1 MIFNRFT
8 RAFLLDC
15 LEPSVPA
22 QITDRRTGA
31 GTMAISTGL
40 GTLAPTM
47 STIIEVAERARVSTA
62 TVSNVIR
69 GTRKVSEDLKARV
82 EAAIRDLNYSPNEIA
97 RSLKVRQTRMLVLV
111 LPDITNPFF
120 PEIIRGA
127 EDAAFERGYLLLTAN
142 TNEQTSRER
151 RIVSALRSYRMD
163 GILLASSEDPR
174 SHDASHIANLVQGG
188 VSVVCLDRTVP
199 DVPTDAVLLDNVG
212 GAQACVTHL
221 LEQGHRRI
229 GIITGSLHL
238 QTGEERLSGYK
249 LALAQAGIA
258 LEPKWI
264 AEGDFRLASGRTR
277 AKELMSLRSRPTA
290 LFVCNG
296 VMAVGVLES
305 LDEMQLQIPRDVA
318 VATFDDLSVDHAL
331 HSHLTS
337 VVQPSYDIGFR
348 AAKIL
353 MDRIEHKLQQEPM
366 VIRVAPTLVLR
377 ESTAALGGPQRQR
390 RQRSA

>member
-1 MIFNRFT
+1 
-8 RAFLLDC
+8 
-15 LEPSVPA
+15 
-22 QITDRRTGA
+22 
-31 GTMAISTGL
+31 
-40 GTLAPTM
+40 M

-69 GTRKVSEDLKARV
+69 GTRKVSDELKARV

-142 TNEQTSRER
+142 TNEQTNRER
-151 RIVSALRSYRMD
+151 RIVSALRSYRVD
-163 GILLASSEDPR
+163 GILLASSEDAR

-221 LEQGHRRI
+221 IEQGHRRI

-238 QTGEERLSGYK
+238 QTGQERLSGYK
-249 LALAQAGIA
+249 LALQEAGIG
-258 LEPKWI
+258 LEPKLI
-264 AEGDFRLASGRTR
+264 AEGDFRLASGHIG
-277 AKELMSLRSRPTA
+277 AKRLMGFRSRPTA

-296 VMAVGVLES
+296 VMAAGVLEA
-305 LDEMQLQIPRDVA
+305 LEEMQIRMPGDVA
-318 VATFDDLSVDHAL
+318 MATFDDLSVDHAL
-331 HSHLTS
+331 HTHLTS

-348 AAKIL
+348 AARIL

-377 ESTAALGGPQRQR
+377 ESTGTPAGTAKQR
-390 RQRSA
+390 RQRRA

>member
-1 MIFNRFT
+1 
-8 RAFLLDC
+8 
-15 LEPSVPA
+15 
-22 QITDRRTGA
+22 
-31 GTMAISTGL
+31 
-40 GTLAPTM
+40 M
-47 STIIEVAERARVSTA
+47 STIIQVAERAGVSTA

-69 GTRKVSEDLKARV
+69 GTRKVSDGLKARV
-82 EAAIRDLNYSPNEIA
+82 EAAIRELNYSPNEIA

-151 RIVSALRSYRMD
+151 RIVWALRSYRMD
-163 GILLASSEDPR
+163 GILLASAEDAR
-174 SHDASHIANLVQGG
+174 SHDASHIADLVQGG

-212 GAQACVTHL
+212 GAQACVKHL
-221 LEQGHRRI
+221 VEQGHRRI
-229 GIITGSLHL
+229 AIITGSLHL
-238 QTGEERLSGYK
+238 QTGQERLSGYK
-249 LALAQAGIA
+249 LALEQAGIP
-258 LEPKWI
+258 LQGKLI
-264 AEGDFRLASGRTR
+264 AEGDFRLASGRVR

-296 VMAVGVLES
+296 VMAAGVLEAF
-305 LDEMQLQIPRDVA
+305 DAMDIRVPRDVA
-318 VATFDDLSVDHAL
+318 LATFDDLSVDHAV

-348 AAKIL
+348 AATML
-353 MDRIEHKLQQEPM
+353 MDRIEGKLAQEPM
-366 VIRVAPTLVLR
+366 VVRVAPTLVLR
-377 ESTAALGGPQRQR
+377 ESTVAPAHSQKERHHR
-390 RQRSA
+390 RA